1 VRLRLASTMFAAALL
16 GACQLPGAP
25 PPEATFDFG
34 LPYAAPVQDGSIRG
48 TILVPEVASP
58 EWLDSPAIVY
68 RLAYDDAARTRIYSR
83 SRWAAPPPSLVTQRL
98 RAAVALASGGLLVQP
113 QDAVRADWV
122 LRVDLE
128 EFSQVFEVPDKSRA
142 YVRMRATLIRATERG
157 VVAQRTFG
165 TERTAASADAVGGA
179 KALASGADELV
190 DAIVAWVAVQTR

>member
-1 VRLRLASTMFAAALL
+1 
-16 GACQLPGAP
+16 
-25 PPEATFDFG
+25 
-34 LPYAAPVQDGSIRG
+34 
-48 TILVPEVASP
+48 
-58 EWLDSPAIVY
+58 
-68 RLAYDDAARTRIYSR
+68 
-83 SRWAAPPPSLVTQRL
+83 
-98 RAAVALASGGLLVQP
+98 
-113 QDAVRADWV
+113 
-122 LRVDLE
+122 VDLE

>member
-1 VRLRLASTMFAAALL
+1 MFRLASTVFATALL
-16 GACQLPGAP
+16 AACQLPGGP

-34 LPYAAPVQDGSIRG
+34 LPSVAAAQAGSIRG
-48 TILVPEVASP
+48 TVLVPEIASP

-128 EFSQVFEVPDKSRA
+128 EFSQVFEAPDKSRA

-157 VVAQRTFG
+157 VAAQRAFG
-165 TERTAASADAVGGA
+165 TERAAASADAAGGA
-179 KALASGADELV
+179 RALASGADELV

>member
-1 VRLRLASTMFAAALL
+1 MFRLASTVFATALL
-16 GACQLPGAP
+16 AACQLPGAP

-34 LPYAAPVQDGSIRG
+34 LPSVAAPQAGSIHG
-48 TILVPEVASP
+48 TVLVPEIASP

-68 RLAYDDAARTRIYSR
+68 RLAYDDGARTRIYSR

-128 EFSQVFEVPDKSRA
+128 EFTQVFEAPDKSRA

-157 VVAQRTFG
+157 VAAQRTFG
-165 TERTAASADAVGGA
+165 TERAAASADAAGGA
-179 KALASGADELV
+179 RALASGADELV